1 MDAILRIILWVDKM
15 SVELKNVTKKYG
27 KIYAIRNVNLK
38 INKGEFF
45 VLLGP
50 SGSGKT
56 TILRSI
62 AGLEK
67 IDEGR
72 IFIDNEDVT
81 PLPPGKRNVAMVF
94 QNFALYPNKTVYEN
108 LSLPIENLN
117 KSERE
122 ERITEVAKRLG
133 ISDLLNRYPSELSGG
148 QQQRVALARAL
159 VKRAKIFLMDEPLS
173 NLDAPQRISARK
185 LIKDIQIEE
194 RITTIYVTHD
204 QTEAMA
210 IADRIGIIFNGS
222 LIQVGTP
229 EEIYEN
235 PANIDVAMFFG
246 NPPMSIIDGKVV
258 DEKGKIGVRA
268 EDVSIG
274 EGKLKGVVREVEF
287 WGDRYLV
294 YISINGQEIRAFSKI
309 KYKIGEEVNFSF
321 SKYKLLGE

>member
-1 MDAILRIILWVDKM
+1 M